1 MTYGVWNSVE
11 KRFVFG
17 IAAETPRKA
26 ERAFRKTCV
35 NWRQWRYEI
44 KPIPEGFKNPRN
56 PHYAHLIRKGHNTM
70 NANEII
76 IPARLSY
83 ANIWEPKGINGSAP
97 KYSCTLLIGKN
108 AYMNIKVGTNPDGTP
123 IHQSVKVMDKLND
136 LLNRIKAAPESAA
149 KWGGKVPA
157 NLKLPI
163 RDGDTERPD
172 DENYAGCYFMNANR
186 STAPKIVDGTL
197 HDITDPDEVYSGC
210 YANVKVSFFAYN
222 SNGNRGI
229 GCGLEVIMKTKDG
242 PRLAG
247 GSGLDG
253 FEVLSPEAE
262 DMLS

>member
-1 MTYGVWNSVE
+1 MTYGIWNSIE

-26 ERAFRKTCV
+26 EQAFRKTCI
-35 NWRQWRYEI
+35 NWRKWRYEI
-44 KPIPEGFKNPRN
+44 KPIPDDFKNPRN
-56 PHYAHLIRKGHNTM
+56 PHYSYLRRTVTTM

-108 AYMNIKVGTNPDGTP
+108 SIMNVKVGTNPDGTP
-123 IHQSVKVMDKLND
+123 IYQSLKVMDKLNE
-136 LLNRIKAAPESAA
+136 LINRIKNAPESAV
-149 KWGGKVPA
+149 KWGGKIPA
-157 NLKLPI
+157 NLKLPV
-163 RDGDTERPD
+163 RDGDVERPD
-172 DENYAGCYFMNANR
+172 DSNYAGCYFMNANS

-197 HDITDPDEVYSGC
+197 HDIIDTDEVYSGC
-210 YANVKVSFFAYN
+210 FANVKVSLFAYN

-253 FEVLSPEAE
+253 FEALSPEVE
-262 DMLS
+262 DMLG

>member
-1 MTYGVWNSVE
+1 MTYGVWNNVE

-26 ERAFRKTCV
+26 ERAFRKTCI